1 MKRISYGKINKSV
14 EYLSSLGEIQ
24 HRALFGGYS
33 LSIDDTVFAMVLE
46 GKLYLRA
53 CEQNASYDA
62 SQPHKLLTFN
72 RRGRAVSLNYYLVD
86 EEVWGDKPLL
96 LRLSA
101 LSLEKAQ
108 SDKSQ
113 QQNRRGL
120 RSLPNINWSLEM
132 LLLEAGVRDEKILRA
147 LGATAVWYRLRR
159 IRKNLSTS
167 VLLALEG
174 AITGTHSAMIPP
186 SRRQY
191 LLDWVKTLGD
201 GRGLNPHA
209 ELPAAED
216 GKSQEEDSE

>member
-1 MKRISYGKINKSV
+1 MKIISYGRINKAV
-14 EYLSSLGEIQ
+14 EYLSSLGEVQ

-53 CEQNASYDA
+53 CEQSASYDA
-62 SQPHKLLTFN
+62 SQQHKLLTFN
-72 RRGRAVSLNYYLVD
+72 RRGRVISLNYYLVD
-86 EEVWGDKPLL
+86 EEVWCDKPLL
-96 LRLSA
+96 IRLSA

-108 SDKSQ
+108 SDKSK

-120 RSLPNINWSLEM
+120 RSLPNISWSLEI
-132 LLLEAGVRDEKILRA
+132 LLLEAGIRDEEMLCA

-159 IRKNLSTS
+159 IRKNLSAS

-174 AITGTHSAMIPP
+174 AITGTHSAMIPQP
-186 SRRQY
+186 RRQY

-201 GRGLNPHA
+201 GRGFNPSP
-209 ELPAAED
+209 ELPAAGD
-216 GKSQEEDSE
+216 GKSQAEDSA